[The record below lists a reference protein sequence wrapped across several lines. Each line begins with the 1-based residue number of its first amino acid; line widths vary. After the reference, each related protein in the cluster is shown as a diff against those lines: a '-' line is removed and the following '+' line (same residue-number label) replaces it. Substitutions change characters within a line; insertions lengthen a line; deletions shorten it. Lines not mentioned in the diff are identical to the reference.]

1 MIVIILPF
9 RQIVTVPYG
18 FMATSKTT
26 LKARGLLQMLILLHT
41 FSTNGVSS
49 HTCHM
54 KKYSLKM
61 NDFFSLFVSGKHL
74 WQPAK
79 LKHYVNKTHSP
90 RKADLKFKFG

>member
-9 RQIVTVPYG
+9 RQIFAVPYG
-18 FMATSKTT
+18 FMATSKMT

-61 NDFFSLFVSGKHL
+61 NDFFLLICL
-74 WQPAK
+74 WEAFMAASEAQT
-79 LKHYVNKTHSP
+79 LC
-90 RKADLKFKFG
+90 